1 MNIALFSDSYIPTKS
16 GIVTVVTQL
25 RTVLN
30 SMGHHVVIVTVA
42 EHSGT
47 EITEN
52 GTVLRVKSLTSPLGE
67 GQYMGFPHKVRVLD
81 FLKAHNIELI
91 HAHTEFAMGHMAI
104 VAGRELNLPV
114 IATTHT
120 MWEDYYRYY
129 LSLGKIIPRRVVR
142 KMVQQAYKQFYAFI
156 NVSQKAHDY
165 FNRSFMLPGIPS
177 TVVPNAI
184 DIERFSEGSVHNE
197 ETQKLRASLGLKP
210 EDTVLL
216 YVGRVVEEKRVYEL
230 LDVCMNIARKNPNI
244 KTVFVGSGGASEYM
258 AETVKKNKLE
268 KNIIFT
274 GFVDWTNL
282 PKYYALGDIFITA
295 SLSEMHSMTILEAL
309 AAGLPIVCREDAS
322 FSDTVYNGKNGYQCA
337 TDEAMQEKLL
347 EVASKKEECTEL
359 GKHSRVIADDF
370 SFGTYGKKH
379 IAFYEEVLKHFPE
392 KVTSEELTAAVNNV
406 TENTPPRV

>member
-25 RTVLN
+25 RKVLQD
-30 SMGHHVVIVTVA
+30 MGHHVVIVTVA
-42 EHSGT
+42 EHTGT
-47 EITEN
+47 EFTEN
-52 GTVLRVKSLTSPLGE
+52 GTVFRVKSIVSPLGD
-67 GQYMGFPHKVRVLD
+67 GQNFGFPHMSRVLD
-81 FLKAHNIELI
+81 FLRAHDVKLI
-91 HAHTEFAMGHMAI
+91 HAHTEFTLGHAAI
-104 VAGRELNLPV
+104 VAGRELNIPV

-129 LSLGKIIPRRVVR
+129 LTAGKIIPRRVVR
-142 KMVQQAYKQFYAFI
+142 KIVQQAYKQFYAFI

-177 TVVPNAI
+177 CVIPNAI
-184 DIERFSEGSVHNE
+184 DIERFSSGSSSGE
-197 ETQKLRASLGLKP
+197 ETEKLKASMGIK
-210 EDTVLL
+210 EDETVLL
-216 YVGRVVEEKRVYEL
+216 YVGRVVEEKRVNEL
-230 LDVCMNIARKNPNI
+230 LEVVMNVSRKNKKI
-244 KTVFVGSGGASEYM
+244 KTVFVGSGGAVEYLQN
-258 AETVKKNKLE
+258 EVKKNELQE
-268 KNIIFT
+268 NILFT
-274 GFVDWTNL
+274 GFVDYENL
-282 PKYYALGDIFITA
+282 PKYYALGNIFITA

-322 FSDTVYNGKNGYQCA
+322 FSDTVYNGKNGYQCV

-379 IAFYEEVLKHFPE
+379 LAFYEEVLKHFPE